1 MKIITGIAFLG
12 LFALNTS
19 AQQLHSGADSLS
31 YALGQDIARSIK
43 SIGVP
48 VNADIVS
55 ESLTKALQGEPS
67 LFEEQEIQ
75 QIIRQ
80 QLMAAQEA
88 KSAILKAESDQYF
101 VENQKKEGVVVDST
115 GVQYIVLEPG
125 HGAQP
130 APDDEV
136 TVHYIGKL
144 IDGTT
149 FDNSYDRGE
158 PITFE
163 LGGVIPG
170 WQIALPMMKKGA
182 KYRFFIPYHL
192 AYGERGSGTTIPPFS
207 TLIFDIELLNITP
220 KES

>member
-1 MKIITGIAFLG
+1 MKIIAGASLLC
-12 LFALNTS
+12 LFALNSS
-19 AQQLHSGADSLS
+19 AQKLQSGADSLS

-48 VNADIVS
+48 INATIVS
-55 ESLTKALQGEPS
+55 ESLTKALQGEEG
-67 LFEEQEIQ
+67 LFGEQEVQ

-88 KSAILKAESDQYF
+88 KAAVFKEKSNRFFED
-101 VENQKKEGVVVDST
+101 NKKNDGVVVDSSGIQYLVLQPGT
-115 GVQYIVLEPG
+115 GE
-125 HGAQP
+125 QP
-130 APDDEV
+130 TKEDEV

-144 IDGTT
+144 IDGST

-158 PITFE
+158 PITFG
-163 LGGVIPG
+163 LDGVIPG
-170 WQIALPMMKKGA
+170 WQIALPLMKKGA
-182 KYRFFIPYHL
+182 KYRFFIPYDL
-192 AYGERGSGTTIPPFS
+192 AYGERGSGAIPPFS